1 MQYAF
6 LIVWT
11 IMSTITVVVYA
22 CDKIRAKRGKWRVK
36 EKTLLLLSLFMGA
49 PGAMAAMFT
58 LRHKTLKAKFTVSV
72 PIFLALQALAF
83 VFLIV

>member
-11 IMSTITVVVYA
+11 IMSAVTFVIYA
-22 CDKIRAKRGKWRVK
+22 YDKLQAKRGKWRVK
-36 EKTLLLLSLFMGA
+36 ERTLLLLSILMGA
-49 PGAMAAMFT
+49 PGAMTAMFT

-72 PIFLALQALAF
+72 PIFLALQAVAF

>member
-11 IMSTITVVVYA
+11 IMSVVTFVIYA
-22 CDKIRAKRGKWRVK
+22 YDKLQAKRGKWRVK
-36 EKTLLLLSLFMGA
+36 EKTLLLLALFMGA

-58 LRHKTLKAKFTVSV
+58 LRHKTLKRKFTLPV
-72 PIFLALQALAF
+72 PAFLILQIAAF